1 MRKSLIIT
9 LSVIAIM
16 LLIVMNIISKDFKP
30 SKVKYEKWVKI
41 DSVKVIEP
49 GELHTL
55 QFDNMYHV
63 FTEDGYNFKTRVR
76 RKKGD
81 SILYIFYQ
89 K

>member
-1 MRKSLIIT
+1 MRKSLIIS
-9 LSVIAIM
+9 LSVFAIM

-30 SKVKYEKWVKI
+30 LKVKYEKWVKV

-49 GELHTL
+49 GKLHTL
-55 QFDNMYHV
+55 QFDKMYHV
-63 FTEDGYNFKTRVR
+63 FTDDGFNFKTRVR